1 MRGGAAASDWVS
13 RRAFGVGITVVLLAL
28 AVTVT
33 TDGVAPV
40 VAVAKKPAMSYE
52 MDGEP
57 LGAAVGKVNE
67 AAVELSSA

>member
-1 MRGGAAASDWVS
+1 MRGGAAASDCAS
-13 RRAFGVGITVVLLAL
+13 RRAFGVGVIVALLAL

-40 VAVAKKPAMSYE
+40 VAVAKNPSISYE